1 MTHTPH
7 HPPTGRPDPVA
18 AAELLERGLGRRA
31 FVRAALA
38 VGAATAAGVATA
50 APASAAPTARTRLPG
65 EVLQPGTGPIDGQH
79 YLPSLPEQVYW
90 GFLPRVGD
98 PAVLRVRSGSTV
110 TIDTVSH
117 EGVLED
123 QGRDPVAWFG
133 SKGVPRGQVL
143 DDAVA
148 IAREYGRHGRDF
160 DADGPHVV
168 TGPVYVE
175 GAEPGD
181 VLKIEP
187 LTALPRV
194 PYGVISSRHGKGALS
209 SGFRTPAGE
218 LTTEEVMPPV
228 ATDNRPTRPDGSRG
242 GGDPTRYGNVSTF
255 TPIRRGRGG
264 TPVATLPAGRSGE
277 VSWPVSPFA
286 GLMAVA
292 TVQDAPTLDDPL
304 VNSIPPTVGGG
315 NIDVN
320 LLTVGS
326 AFYVP
331 VVAEGALFSVGDPHM
346 SMGSGEV
353 ALTALE
359 GSLRLTFRLTVVEA
373 GSTKAPSVAFRYP
386 FGETPDAWVPI
397 GLSDPDGSRGG
408 QGSDLDVANRR
419 AVLNALDF
427 LQTDRGMDRA
437 VAYAYLSAAVDFEVS
452 QVVDRTV
459 GVHAVIPKSHF
470 R

>member
-7 HPPTGRPDPVA
+7 HLPTGRPDPVA

-79 YLPSLPEQVYW
+79 YLPSLPDQVYW

-133 SKGVPRGQVL
+133 SKGVPREQVL

-148 IAREYGRHGRDF
+148 VAREYDRHPRDF

-255 TPIRRGRGG
+255 TPLGSGRGG
-264 TPVATLPAGRSGE
+264 TPVATLPVGRNGR

-292 TVQDAPTLDDPL
+292 TVRDAATLNDPL
-304 VNSIPPTVGGG
+304 VNSIPPTLGGG

-331 VVAEGALFSVGDPHM
+331 VVAPGALFSVGDPHM

-359 GSLRLTFRLTVVEA
+359 GSLRLTFRLTVVPK
-373 GSTKAPSVAFRYP
+373 GSGKAPSVAYRYP

-408 QGSDLDVANRR
+408 QGIDLDVANRR
-419 AVLNALDF
+419 ATLNALDF
-427 LQTDRGMDRA
+427 LETDLGMDR
-437 VAYAYLSAAVDFEVS
+437 VTAYAYLSAAVDFSVS

-459 GVHAVIPKSHF
+459 GAHAVIPKSHF

>member
-1 MTHTPH
+1 MTATSQ
-7 HPPTGRPDPVA
+7 HPSTDRPDPAA
-18 AAELLERGLGRRA
+18 AAELLENGLGRRA

-38 VGAATAAGVATA
+38 VGVATA
-50 APASAAPTARTRLPG
+50 APASAAPAGRTRLPG
-65 EVLQPGTGPIDGQH
+65 EVLQPGTGPIDGEH
-79 YLPSLPEQVYW
+79 YLPSVPEQVYW
-90 GFLPRVGD
+90 GYLPRVGD

-117 EGVLED
+117 EGILED

-148 IAREYGRHGRDF
+148 IAREYDRHGRDF

-209 SGFRTPAGE
+209 SAFLTPGGE
-218 LTTEEVMPPV
+218 LTAQEVMPPV
-228 ATDNRPTRPDGSRG
+228 STDGRAT
-242 GGDPTRYGNVSTF
+242 GDPMRYGNVSTF
-255 TPIRRGRGG
+255 TPLGNGRGG
-264 TPVATLPAGRSGE
+264 TPVATLPVGRNGT

-292 TVQDAPTLDDPL
+292 TVEDAGTLDDPL
-304 VNSIPPTVGGG
+304 VNSIPPTLGGG

-331 VVAEGALFSVGDPHM
+331 VVAPGALFSVGDPHM

-359 GSLRLTFRLTVVEA
+359 GSLRLTFRLTVCKK
-373 GSTKAPSVAFRYP
+373 GSTKAPSVAYRYP

-419 AVLNALDF
+419 ATLNALDF
-427 LQTDRGMDRA
+427 LQTDLGMDRA
-437 VAYAYLSAAVDFEVS
+437 TAYAYLSAAVDFTVS

-459 GVHAVIPKSHF
+459 GAHAVIPKSHF

>member
-1 MTHTPH
+1 MTATPH
-7 HPPTGRPDPVA
+7 HPSTERPDPA
-18 AAELLERGLGRRA
+18 TAAELLENGLGRRA

-50 APASAAPTARTRLPG
+50 APASAAPAGRTRLPG
-65 EVLQPGTGPIDGQH
+65 EVLQPGTGPIDGEH
-79 YLPSLPEQVYW
+79 YLASVPEEVYW
-90 GFLPRVGD
+90 GYLPRVGD

-117 EGVLED
+117 EGILED

-148 IAREYGRHGRDF
+148 IAREYDRHGRDF

-209 SGFRTPAGE
+209 SAFLTPRGE
-218 LTTEEVMPPV
+218 LTAQEVMPPV
-228 ATDNRPTRPDGSRG
+228 STDGRAT
-242 GGDPTRYGNVSTF
+242 GDPMRYGNVSTF
-255 TPIRRGRGG
+255 TPLSNGRGG
-264 TPVATLPAGRSGE
+264 TPVATLPVGRNGT

-292 TVQDAPTLDDPL
+292 TVADAGTLDDPL
-304 VNSIPPTVGGG
+304 VNSIPPTLGGG

-331 VVAEGALFSVGDPHM
+331 VVAPGALFSVGDPHM

-359 GSLRLTFRLTVVEA
+359 GSLRLTFRLTVCTK

-397 GLSDPDGSRGG
+397 GLSDPDGSFGG

-419 AVLNALDF
+419 ATLNALDF
-427 LQTDRGMDRA
+427 LQTDLGMDRA
-437 VAYAYLSAAVDFEVS
+437 TAYAYLSAAVDFTVS

-459 GVHAVIPKSHF
+459 GAHAVIPKSHF

>member
-1 MTHTPH
+1 VTATPH
-7 HPPTGRPDPVA
+7 HPSTDRPDPAA
-18 AAELLERGLGRRA
+18 AAELLENGLGRRA

-38 VGAATAAGVATA
+38 VGAAAAAGVATA
-50 APASAAPTARTRLPG
+50 APASAAPAGRTRLPG
-65 EVLQPGTGPIDGQH
+65 EVLQPGTGPIDGEH
-79 YLPSLPEQVYW
+79 YLPSVPEEVYW
-90 GFLPRVGD
+90 GYLPRVGD

-117 EGVLED
+117 EGILED

-209 SGFRTPAGE
+209 SAFLTPKGE
-218 LTTEEVMPPV
+218 LTAPEVMPPV
-228 ATDNRPTRPDGSRG
+228 STDGRAT
-242 GGDPTRYGNVSTF
+242 GDPLRYGNVSTF
-255 TPIRRGRGG
+255 TPLGNGRGG
-264 TPVATLPAGRSGE
+264 TPVATLPVGRNGA

-292 TVQDAPTLDDPL
+292 TVADAGTLDDPL
-304 VNSIPPTVGGG
+304 VNSIPPTLGGG

-331 VVAEGALFSVGDPHM
+331 VVAPGALFSVGDPHM

-359 GSLRLTFRLTVVEA
+359 GSLRLTFRLTVCKK

-419 AVLNALDF
+419 ATLNALDF
-427 LQTDRGMDRA
+427 LETDLGMDRA
-437 VAYAYLSAAVDFEVS
+437 TAYAYLSAAVDFTVS

-459 GVHAVIPKSHF
+459 GAHAVIPKSHF

>member
-1 MTHTPH
+1 MTPTPH
-7 HPPTGRPDPVA
+7 DLPDPATA
-18 AAELLERGLGRRA
+18 AALLERGLGRRA

-50 APASAAPTARTRLPG
+50 APASAAPTGRTRLPG
-65 EVLQPGTGPIDGQH
+65 EVLQPGKGPIDGEH
-79 YLPSLPEQVYW
+79 YLPSIPDQVYW
-90 GFLPRVGD
+90 GYLPRVGD
-98 PAVLRVRSGSTV
+98 PAVIRVRSGSTI

-117 EGVLED
+117 EGILED
-123 QGRDPVAWFG
+123 QGRDPAAWFG
-133 SKGVPRGQVL
+133 SKGVSRAQVL

-148 IAREYGRHGRDF
+148 VAESYSRHSRDF

-209 SGFRTPAGE
+209 SAFLTPKGE
-218 LTTEEVMPPV
+218 LTEQEVMPPV
-228 ATDNRPTRPDGSRG
+228 ATDGRPILPDGTRG
-242 GGDPTRYGNVSTF
+242 KGDPRTYGNVSHF
-255 TPIRRGRGG
+255 TPLGNGRGG
-264 TPVATLPAGRSGE
+264 TPVATLPVGRSGR
-277 VSWPVSPFA
+277 VAWPVSPFA

-292 TVQDAPTLDDPL
+292 TVSDAKALNDPL
-304 VNSIPPTVGGG
+304 LNSIPPTLGGG

-359 GSLRLTFRLTVVEA
+359 GSLRLTFRLTVVKQ
-373 GSTKAPSVAFRYP
+373 GSTEAPSVAYRYP

-397 GLSDPDGSRGG
+397 GLSDPDGSRSG

-419 AVLNALDF
+419 ATLNALDF
-427 LQTDRGMDRA
+427 LQTDLGMDRA
-437 VAYAYLSAAVDFEVS
+437 TAYAYLSAAVDFTVS

-459 GVHAVIPKSHF
+459 GAHAVIPKSHF

>member
-1 MTHTPH
+1 MTTSSHDHTAPA
-7 HPPTGRPDPVA
+7 PDPQE
-18 AAELLERGLGRRA
+18 AAERLERGLGRRG
-31 FVRAALA
+31 FVQAALA
-38 VGAATAAGVATA
+38 TGALMAAGVATA
-50 APASAAPTARTRLPG
+50 APAAATPNRTRLPG
-65 EVLQPGTGPIDGQH
+65 EVLQPGKGPIDGDV
-79 YLPSLPEQVYW
+79 YLPSRPDQVRW
-90 GFLPRVGD
+90 GYLPRTTDAPV
-98 PAVLRVRSGSTV
+98 VRVRSGRTI

-117 EGVLED
+117 EGILED

-133 SKGVPRGQVL
+133 SKGVPRNRVL

-148 IAREYGRHGRDF
+148 IAKEYSRHPRNF

-175 GAEPGD
+175 GARPGD

-187 LTALPRV
+187 LSALPRV

-209 SGFRTPAGE
+209 AAFAANPGDIS
-218 LTTEEVMPPV
+218 TTEVLPAA
-228 ATDNRPTRPDGSRG
+228 ATDGRATK
-242 GGDPTRYGNVSTF
+242 DPMRYGNLSHF
-255 TPIRRGRGG
+255 TPLSTSRGVVRAALPRGRHGS
-264 TPVATLPAGRSGE
+264 VA
-277 VSWPVSPFA
+277 WPVDPFA

-292 TVQDAPTLDDPL
+292 TVADAPTLNDPL

-320 LLTVGS
+320 LLGVGS
-326 AFYVP
+326 AFYLP

-359 GSLRLTFRLTVVEA
+359 GSLRLTFRLTVCKK
-373 GSTKAPSVAFRYP
+373 GSKAAPSVAYRYP
-386 FGETPDAWVPI
+386 FGETPESWVPI
-397 GLSDPDGSRGG
+397 GLSDPDGARNG
-408 QGSDLDVANRR
+408 QGGDLDVANRR
-419 AVLNALDF
+419 AVIHALDF
-427 LQTDRGMDRA
+427 LQNDLGMDRM

-459 GVHAVIPKSHF
+459 GVHAVIPKSRF
-470 R
+470 A